1 MVGSESA
8 AHILNVHSL
17 ATAREADQVGE
28 QHRHDLALFALRHF
42 AGRQLRATC
51 PAEAEAVWV
60 PLTTRGADRHRSSLG
75 PHRGKRP
82 APPTYRRRRRTVRR
96 SRTAPNALFSA
107 HRQAALEA
115 SELLRLT
122 PRSAACPFQPSFPR
136 SPPLLAPS
144 PGARRP
150 STGSTCSRPSRAR
163 RPLPSRRRR
172 PTPVSCRSA
181 C

>member
-42 AGRQLRATC
+42 AGRQLRATG

-82 APPTYRRRRRTVRR
+82 APYVPAQTAHGAKVADSTQRVVLGPPPGCAGSERAVEIDAEVGGVPVSSLA
-96 SRTAPNALFSA
+96 SRA
-107 HRQAALEA
+107 HHHF
-115 SELLRLT
+115 LLRHLE
-122 PRSAACPFQPSFPR
+122 P
-136 SPPLLAPS
+136 
-144 PGARRP
+144 
-150 STGSTCSRPSRAR
+150 
-163 RPLPSRRRR
+163 
-172 PTPVSCRSA
+172 
-181 C
+181 